1 MPAAETIRWK
11 GREATRLANG
21 VIELITLTQ
30 GGHLAS
36 LGFAGEA
43 EKTSGNVFWE
53 PPWPTYDDVTELP
66 SDVLKTYGPP
76 GVDLFMAGYTGHC
89 LCLDFFGE
97 PSREQIAAGLRLH
110 GEAAAEKWSVTGP
123 AQTENPYFQSNVALP
138 TAGLEFERQVQLRG
152 HESVVYIQ
160 ETVRNTRDAD
170 HACDWVQHATFGP
183 PFLQEG
189 ESTLAVSGARA
200 KTWPLDYE
208 NGMLLEKDKEFN
220 WPFAPCEDER
230 KVIDLRQPFST
241 QGRGLVA
248 TTLLDPRRETQYLV
262 AVNWRTRVGVGYCFR
277 RRDFPWMTIWEE
289 NCSRQS
295 TPWNGRTQ
303 ARGMEFGSTPLP
315 LGSVENSSSA
325 PLFDT
330 PSQCV
335 IPGGG
340 AKTARYLLF
349 LFTAP
354 DGMQSIQ
361 NVELEKDAIILSDE
375 LNRPGTSIKA
385 QGCADFLSETSP
397 REVPLGRIQKS

>member
-11 GREATRLANG
+11 GREATRLDNG
-21 VIELITLTQ
+21 VIELVTLTQ

-36 LGFAGEA
+36 LRFPGDA
-43 EKTSGNVFWE
+43 EKASGNVFWE

-66 SDVLKTYGPP
+66 ADVLKTYGPS
-76 GVDLFMAGYTGHC
+76 GEDLFMAGYTGHC

-110 GEAAAEKWSVTGP
+110 GEAAAAKWDVKGP
-123 AQTENPYFQSNVALP
+123 AQTENPYCRWH
-138 TAGLEFERQVQLRG
+138 AGLPITGLELERTVRLGAQ
-152 HESVVYIQ
+152 ESVAYIQ
-160 ETVRNTRDAD
+160 ETVHNKRAAD
-170 HACDWVQHATFGP
+170 HTCDWVQHATFGP

-189 ESTLAVSGARA
+189 ESSVAVSGGRA

-208 NGMLLEKDKEFN
+208 NGMLLEKDKEFV
-220 WPFAPCEDER
+220 WPFAPCEEKG
-230 KVIDLRQPFST
+230 KVIDIRQPFST

-248 TTLLDPRRETQYLV
+248 TTLLDLRRETQHLV
-262 AVNWRTRVGVGYCFR
+262 AVNWKTRVGVGYCFR

-354 DGMQSIQ
+354 DGMRSVQ

-375 LNRPGTSIKA
+375 PNRPSMSIRA

-397 REVPLGRIQKS
+397 GEVPLGRIQRS

>member
-1 MPAAETIRWK
+1 MSIRFATETIRWK

-21 VIELITLTQ
+21 VIELITLTH

-36 LGFAGEA
+36 LSFQ
-43 EKTSGNVFWE
+43 EKTENVFWE
-53 PPWPTYDDVTELP
+53 PPWPTYDDVTALP
-66 SDVLKTYGPP
+66 ADVLKTYGPP
-76 GVDLFMAGYTGHC
+76 GIDLFMAGYSGHC

-97 PSREQIAAGLRLH
+97 PSSEQIAAGLRLH
-110 GEAAAEKWSVTGP
+110 GEAAAAKWDVKEP
-123 AQTENPYFQSNVALP
+123 AQAENPYCQWNVALP

-152 HESVVYIQ
+152 QESVVFIQ

-183 PFLQEG
+183 PFVKDG
-189 ESTLAVSGARA
+189 ESSISVSAGRA

-208 NGMLLEKDKEFN
+208 NGMLLKKDTEFT
-220 WPFAPCEDER
+220 WPLAPCEGESR
-230 KVIDLRQPFST
+230 VIDVTRPFST
-241 QGRGLVA
+241 PERGYVA
-248 TTLLDPRRETQYLV
+248 TTLLDTHRDMQYLV
-262 AVNWRTRVGVGYCFR
+262 AVNWRTRLGVGYCFR

-289 NCSRQS
+289 NRSRQS

-315 LGSVENSSSA
+315 LGSVENSRRP
-325 PLFDT
+325 PLFDV

-349 LFTAP
+349 LFTVP
-354 DGMQSIQ
+354 DGMQSIRD
-361 NVELEKDAIILSDE
+361 VELEKDAIVVSDE
-375 LNRPGTSIKA
+375 LNRPSTSIRA
-385 QGCADFLSETSP
+385 QGCADFLSE
-397 REVPLGRIQKS
+397 GRIQKL